1 MEWDTI
7 FNMAKFKTDDEIT
20 RDMLNTIRRIN
31 ESVEA
36 KPNLLV
42 EEKEKKERTKAIA
55 ITDDPRFGQNVLTS
69 QIESFRSSVEGG
81 AQFSK
86 PEEEDV
92 ASSPLIYLPKDGNL
106 VFSGVI
112 PCLNNLKWQ
121 FVLKTS
127 TGNGCFTWCDGL
139 ILNKD
144 NMAILN
150 KLYGYYQNWK
160 DSWNTESGD
169 LERMAQHYEENN

>member
-1 MEWDTI
+1 
-7 FNMAKFKTDDEIT
+7 MAAKIKTEEEIT
-20 RDMLNTIRRIN
+20 RDILNKIRAIN
-31 ESVEA
+31 EGDERPG
-36 KPNLLV
+36 KKILN
-42 EEKEKKERTKAIA
+42 EEKEEKSNAIA
-55 ITDDPRFGQNVLTS
+55 ITDDPRFGQNVLTN
-69 QIESFRSSVEGG
+69 QIQSFRSSVEGG

-92 ASSPLIYLPKDGNL
+92 ASSPLIYLPDDGNL

-112 PCLNNLKWQ
+112 PCLNNMKWQ

-144 NMAILN
+144 NMEILN
-150 KLYGYYQNWK
+150 KLYGYYLNWREQ
-160 DSWNTESGD
+160 WNLEASD
-169 LERMAQHYEENN
+169 LEKLATYFKENQ

>member
-1 MEWDTI
+1 
-7 FNMAKFKTDDEIT
+7 MAKYKTDYEIT

-31 ESVEA
+31 ESAGA
-36 KPNLLV
+36 KKVRLLT
-42 EEKEKKERTKAIA
+42 EEREEGTTDAIA
-55 ITDDPRFGQNVLTS
+55 ITDDPRFGQNVLTT

-150 KLYGYYQNWK
+150 KLYGYYLNWK
-160 DSWNTESGD
+160 DSWNTEAGD
-169 LERMAQHYEENN
+169 LEKMAQHFNENN

>member
-1 MEWDTI
+1 
-7 FNMAKFKTDDEIT
+7 MARFKTDDEIT

-31 ESVEA
+31 EGVES
-36 KPNLLV
+36 KKSGLLT
-42 EEKEKKERTKAIA
+42 EEKDDAKAKAIA
-55 ITDDPRFGQNVLTS
+55 ITDDPRFGQNVLTT

-150 KLYGYYQNWK
+150 KLYGYYLNWK

-169 LERMAQHYEENN
+169 LEKMAQHFNEND

>member
-1 MEWDTI
+1 M
-7 FNMAKFKTDDEIT
+7 KRPKTDDEVT
-20 RDMLNTIRRIN
+20 RDILNTIRRIN
-31 ESVEA
+31 ESSENTNGKRLLNEA
-36 KPNLLV
+36 
-42 EEKEKKERTKAIA
+42 EENNKSNAIA
-55 ITDDPRFGQNVLTS
+55 K
-69 QIESFRSSVEGG
+69 
-81 AQFSK
+81 FSK

-92 ASSPLIYLPKDGNL
+92 ASSPLIYLPDDGNL

-139 ILNKD
+139 ILTKE

-150 KLYGYYQNWK
+150 KLYGYYVNWK
-160 DSWNTESGD
+160 ESWTMEASD
-169 LERMAQHYEENN
+169 LEALANHFKENR